1 MSLVLLARGQ
11 PKANADEMLRLN
23 KRGRP
28 FRLHPR
34 TTTSIGDRGAR
45 VKTEGASGFFNSEEE
60 STGSTRESG
69 NLVGAVASG
78 QQRGVHAERFPH
90 QMSTIDAGL
99 V

>member
-1 MSLVLLARGQ
+1 
-11 PKANADEMLRLN
+11 MLRLN

-34 TTTSIGDRGAR
+34 TTTAFSDRGAR
-45 VKTEGASGFFNSEEE
+45 VKTEGARGFFNSEEE
-60 STGSTRESG
+60 STGSTCETG
-69 NLVGAVASG
+69 NLVNAMTAN

-90 QMSTIDAGL
+90 QMSSIDAGF